1 MNTTRFTL
9 AAAVMTTLGAL
20 PAAAI
25 PLHSAQAPLN
35 GTAVAAEPYL
45 DATTVVAIQNF
56 PFRVFDQAENPIF
69 DGTLQQ
75 VVGRSNMLDVLIF
88 ETRIINTSAAANQA
102 IVEVEFL
109 DYIGYS
115 TNVDY
120 RLDRPGQVGPSTV
133 IRMSGGDSI
142 RFLFDAAPVQA
153 GMTTRT
159 IHKLTNAAFHEVGGH
174 AIIRLNTGDSAVVT
188 GLRIPSMPDGCPGD
202 ANADGEVNFTDLNQI
217 LSWCGLERP
226 TFPP

>member
-1 MNTTRFTL
+1 MRTTRFTL
-9 AAAVMTTLGAL
+9 AAACLASLGAL
-20 PAAAI
+20 PAGAI
-25 PLHSAQAPLN
+25 PLHSAQTSLN
-35 GTAVAAEPYL
+35 GTTVIAEPYL
-45 DATTVVAIQNF
+45 DATLVAAQNF
-56 PFRVFDQAENPIF
+56 PFRVFDQADNPIF

-75 VVGRSNMLDVLIF
+75 VVSRSNLFDVLIF
-88 ETRIINTSAAANQA
+88 ETRIINTTAASNQT

-133 IRMSGGDSI
+133 VRISGGDSI
-142 RFLFDAAPVQA
+142 RFLFDAVPVQGGA
-153 GMTTRT
+153 TTRT

-188 GLRIPSMPDGCPGD
+188 GLRIPSMPDLCPGD

-217 LSWCGLERP
+217 LSWFGLECP
-226 TFPP
+226 TFAP